1 MESEEK
7 VIATESGKMMKNLEE
22 DIRTGKFKKVYLL
35 CGEEAYLKRL
45 YKNRLINAIV
55 NPEDTINLN
64 RYEGKGIVLS
74 SVIDQAETM
83 PFFADYRLILME
95 ETGYFKN
102 ASPELAEYL
111 PTMPAETIMLF
122 VETEVDKRGKLFKTV
137 KNMGRVVELTHQ
149 NEKVLTNWILR
160 ILQKEDVKITKSA
173 MQLFLERAG
182 DDMENISHELEKL
195 IAYTYGQEGI
205 TREDVEAVCTV
216 RTENKIFDMINAIAE
231 KKQKH
236 ALELYYD
243 LLALKEPPMRI
254 LALIARQFN
263 LLLQVKDLRRQGFDQ
278 AAVASRAGI
287 MGFVARNCLRQA
299 EYFSM
304 EMLRAAVEDCVR
316 TDEAVKTGRMGDRLG
331 VELLIVKYSSE

>member
-1 MESEEK
+1 
-7 VIATESGKMMKNLEE
+7 MMKTLEE
-22 DIRTGKFKKVYLL
+22 DIRSGKFKQVYLL
-35 CGEEAYLKRL
+35 YGEEAYLKKL
-45 YKNRLINAIV
+45 YKNRLKNAIV

-64 RYEGKGIVLS
+64 RYEGKGIS
-74 SVIDQAETM
+74 IPAVIDQAETM

-95 ETGYFKN
+95 ETGFFKS
-102 ASPELAEYL
+102 ASQELADYL
-111 PTMPAETIMLF
+111 PTMPGETIVLF

-137 KNMGRVVELTHQ
+137 KNMGRAVELSHQ
-149 NEKVLTNWILR
+149 NEKTLTNWILR
-160 ILQKEDVKITKSA
+160 TLQKENVKITKSA

-195 IAYTYGQEGI
+195 IAYAYGREGI
-205 TREDVEAVCTV
+205 AREDVEAICTV
-216 RTENKIFDMINAIAE
+216 RMENKIFDMINAIAE
-231 KKQKH
+231 KKQKR

-278 AAVASRAGI
+278 AAIASRAGL

-299 EYFSM
+299 EYFSP
-304 EMLRAAVEDCVR
+304 ETLRMALEDCVR

-331 VELLIVKYSSE
+331 VELLIVKYST

>member
-1 MESEEK
+1 
-7 VIATESGKMMKNLEE
+7 MKTLEE
-22 DIRTGKFKKVYLL
+22 DIRSGNFKQVYLL
-35 CGEEAYLKRL
+35 YGEEAYLKNL
-45 YKNRLINAIV
+45 YKNRLKNAIV
-55 NPEDTINLN
+55 DPQDTINLN
-64 RYEGKGIVLS
+64 RYEGKGIS
-74 SVIDQAETM
+74 IPAVIDQAETM

-95 ETGYFKN
+95 ETGFFKS
-102 ASPELAEYL
+102 ASPELADYL
-111 PTMPAETIMLF
+111 PTMPAETIILF

-137 KNMGRVVELTHQ
+137 KSMGRAVELPHQ
-149 NEKVLTNWILR
+149 NEKTLTSWVLRT
-160 ILQKEDVKITKSA
+160 LQKENVKITKSA

-195 IAYTYGQEGI
+195 IAYVYGREEI
-205 TREDVEAVCTV
+205 TREDVEAICTV

-231 KKQKH
+231 KKQKR

-278 AAVASRAGI
+278 ATIASRAGL

-299 EYFSM
+299 EYFSP
-304 EMLRAAVEDCVR
+304 ETLRMAVEDCVR